1 MTLEELRDRLEATG
15 LPVAYRAWPEEEA
28 PPLPFIC
35 YLVAYSNNFGADNRV
50 YHRISHI
57 QVELYTRQKDQQAE
71 DKVEQALSSFYWEKT
86 EEYIDTERCYQIL
99 YEIEV

>member
-1 MTLEELRDRLEATG
+1 MTLEQLHALLKTTG
-15 LPVAYRAWPEEEA
+15 YPVAYGYFTTEQQ
-28 PPLPFIC
+28 LPYIL
-35 YLVAYSNNFGADNRV
+35 YRVAYSNNFGADNRV